1 MSFLSQTHISLV
13 TMSLSGFPIL
23 NDPLYNHPAWGEE
36 RGAKGQGIKDINTV
50 IHSNTN
56 SIGLTLN
63 NVDDNVDNNFV
74 VLQAIHTVLIPINL
88 AQKCTI

>member
-13 TMSLSGFPIL
+13 TMCLSGFPIL

-63 NVDDNVDNNFV
+63 NVDDNV
-74 VLQAIHTVLIPINL
+74 LITLLFYKLYTQYLYQLI
-88 AQKCTI
+88 